1 MQKLLEIL
9 QIPSPLQ
16 KVEYADW
23 NKNGIDVY
31 FKRDDLIHPSIS
43 GNKWRKLDGHLQKFQ
58 DENYRGIITF
68 GGAYSNH
75 IIAVAAA
82 CNYLK
87 IPCIGFIRGEID
99 IENLALKYASSQNMQ
114 LLPLSRSAYRNKDIS
129 SLKEIYPEIDF
140 ASYMIVPEGGAGV
153 EGILGCQSIVNE
165 IDIPYN
171 EIVLACGTGTTLA
184 GILNYTSENIK
195 LTGISVLKGKDTLTD
210 QIKLISKNNNFQ
222 ILTDYHFGGYARFS
236 DELISFAKDFTAQTH
251 IPLDYVYTAK
261 MVYAFNDLLKKNY
274 FSPNSKIILLHT
286 GGLMNACIEY
296 V

>member
-129 SLKEIYPEIDF
+129 GLKENYSEIDF
-140 ASYMIVPEGGAGV
+140 ESFMIIPEGGAGV
-153 EGILGCQSIVNE
+153 EGLIGCQSIVEE
-165 IDIPYN
+165 IDIPYD

-222 ILTDYHFGGYARFS
+222 ILTDYHFGGYARVS
-236 DELISFAKDFTAQTH
+236 EELIQFAKDFTAQTH

-274 FSPNSKIILLHT
+274 FSTNSKIILLHT

>member
-16 KVEYADW
+16 KVEYSDW
-23 NKNGIDVY
+23 NKNGIEVY
-31 FKRDDLIHPSIS
+31 FKRDDLIHSSIS

-58 DENYRGIITF
+58 EGNYRGIITF
-68 GGAYSNH
+68 GGAFSNH

-87 IPCIGFIRGEID
+87 IPCIGIIRGEID
-99 IENLALKYASSQNMQ
+99 IQNPALRYASYQNMQ

-129 SLKEIYPEIDF
+129 GLKENYSEIDF
-140 ASYMIVPEGGAGV
+140 ESFMIIPEGGAGV
-153 EGILGCQSIVNE
+153 EGLIGCQSIVEE
-165 IDIPYN
+165 IDIPYD

-222 ILTDYHFGGYARFS
+222 ILTDYHFGGYARVS
-236 DELISFAKDFTAQTH
+236 EELIQFAKDFTAQTH

-274 FSPNSKIILLHT
+274 FSTNSKIILLHT
-286 GGLMNACIEY
+286 GGLMNACIE
-296 V
+296 

>member
-129 SLKEIYPEIDF
+129 GLKENYSEIDF
-140 ASYMIVPEGGAGV
+140 ESFMIIPEGGAGV
-153 EGILGCQSIVNE
+153 EGLIGCQSIVEE
-165 IDIPYN
+165 IDIPYD

-222 ILTDYHFGGYARFS
+222 ILTDYHFGGYARVS
-236 DELISFAKDFTAQTH
+236 EELIQFAKDFTAQTH

-274 FSPNSKIILLHT
+274 FSTNSKIILLHT
-286 GGLMNACIEY
+286 GGLMNACIE
-296 V
+296 